1 MTLNEQLA
9 IMNSYKEGKQI
20 YRCRKFSSINRC
32 CKFSSDIEIE
42 KIPLYNE
49 NEPHDFDFH
58 SYAYSL
64 NEITWKDF
72 SQEEAFK
79 YRLWN
84 VYGTTRNNEGNKYL
98 TSEDALKLFNDGVEY
113 GKYQASK

>member
-20 YRCRKFSSINRC
+20 YRKPKFSSI
-32 CKFSSDIEIE
+32 KETE

-49 NEPHDFDFH
+49 NEPHEFDFH
-58 SYAYSL
+58 YYLYSL

-79 YRLWN
+79 YRLGYKYCTYRN
-84 VYGTTRNNEGNKYL
+84 DNGDGYVTTD
-98 TSEDALKLFNDGVEY
+98 DALKLFNDGVEY
-113 GKYQASK
+113 GKHESLKESKE

>member
-1 MTLNEQLA
+1 MTIDEQLA
-9 IMNSYKEGKQI
+9 IINEYKNGKQI
-20 YRCRKFSSINRC
+20 YRKRKFSS
-32 CKFSSDIEIE
+32 SIESE

-58 SYAYSL
+58 GYSYSL

-79 YRLWN
+79 YRLWYEYCTYRDDN
-84 VYGTTRNNEGNKYL
+84 GDGFVTTDN
-98 TSEDALKLFNDGVEY
+98 ALKLFNDGVEY
-113 GKYQASK
+113 GKYHALKTSKE